1 MDNKIMVVTHSI
13 FNQLALDEDR
23 RISKGPI
30 PVIKDLTDLNVQLIQ
45 IPNIDNYYS
54 LKLEREINAEDR
66 NTEEFKEYAR
76 QFILPLVNDVM
87 DKVKKGAKFL
97 GVLSYRGDDTQSVEP
112 QNSPIMVEVF
122 RLFDRKCMITPYYEI
137 KENLSDEEIDLLITD
152 VMDALDF

>member
-1 MDNKIMVVTHSI
+1 MDNKIMVVTHSVL
-13 FNQLALDEDR
+13 NQLSLNEDR
-23 RISKGPI
+23 RLSKGPI
-30 PVIKDLTDLNVQLIQ
+30 PVIKDLIDLNVQLIQ

-54 LKLEREINAEDR
+54 LKLEREITDEDR
-66 NTEEFKEYAR
+66 NSEEFKDYAR

-97 GVLSYRGDDTQSVEP
+97 GVLSYRGDDTQAVEP
-112 QNSPIMVEVF
+112 QNTPIMVEVF

-137 KENLSDEEIDLLITD
+137 KENLSDDEINLLITD

>member
-1 MDNKIMVVTHSI
+1 MDKKIMVVTHSI
-13 FNQLALDEDR
+13 LNQLALAEDKR
-23 RISKGPI
+23 LTEGPI
-30 PVIKDLTDLNVQLIQ
+30 PVIKDLTDLNVQLVQ

-54 LKLEREINAEDR
+54 LKLEREITEEDR
-66 NTEEFKEYAR
+66 NTEEFKEYTR

-87 DKVKKGAKFL
+87 DHVKKGAKFL
-97 GVLSYRGDDTQSVEP
+97 GVLSYRGDNTQSVEP

-137 KENLSDEEIDLLITD
+137 KENLSAEDIDLLITD

>member
-1 MDNKIMVVTHSI
+1 MDKKIMVVTHSI
-13 FNQLALDEDR
+13 LNQLALAEDKR
-23 RISKGPI
+23 LTEGPI
-30 PVIKDLTDLNVQLIQ
+30 PVIKDLTDLNVQLVQ

-54 LKLEREINAEDR
+54 LKLEREITEEDR
-66 NTEEFKEYAR
+66 NTEEFKEYTR

-87 DKVKKGAKFL
+87 DHVKKGAKFL
-97 GVLSYRGDDTQSVEP
+97 GVLSYRGDNTQSVEP

-137 KENLSDEEIDLLITD
+137 KEKLSAEDIDLLITD